1 VEHFSLLTSIAIA
14 LGLALG
20 GGVAARLAGLSP
32 IVGYLGAGV
41 IISPFTPGYDADLN
55 ALRELAELGVIFL
68 MFGVGLHFNVRD
80 LLRVKNIAI
89 PGAIIQV
96 ALATGLGYTIGSAF
110 GMPWR
115 EALVLGLATSIAST
129 VVLIRS
135 LEERGLMSTVHARVV
150 IGWLI
155 AQDILTV
162 LILAILPT
170 LEPGHSGSLATGIA
184 VAIGKAAVFVA
195 IMLGLGARVVPPLL
209 SIVART
215 GSRELFILAFVVG
228 ALGIATGAAA
238 FGLSVALGAFVAGI
252 VVSETE
258 TSHQV
263 AADVVPLRDAFAVL
277 FFVSVG
283 MLLDP
288 ATVLEHLDL
297 YLAVVLAVL
306 FGNAAIAFFTAAAFP
321 YSGRTALVVGAGL
334 AQLGEFSFIIADQGL
349 RHDLISVV
357 TYNVVL
363 AAAVTSICLNPL
375 AFASIAPIEAAL
387 SRVKLLWRWI
397 NRQKEAPQ
405 VPLPRAGHIVIIG
418 YGRVGE
424 LVGHALLQLGEP
436 FVVIEADLDHV
447 RRLSSAGLPAVW
459 GDAGR
464 HEVLDRANIPTARA
478 VVIAVPDESTALVA
492 TASARSRNPAVP
504 ILVRART
511 GGEIDTFRALGAN
524 EVVVPAF
531 EGGLEL
537 MRQALI
543 AMGHDP
549 EESLHLSHA
558 VRDIHYQAGA
568 HA

>member
-1 VEHFSLLTSIAIA
+1 MEHFSLLTSVAVA

-20 GGVAARLAGLSP
+20 GGIAARLAGLSP
-32 IVGYLGAGV
+32 IVGYLAAGV
-41 IISPFTPGYDADLN
+41 VISPFTPGYDADLE

-96 ALATGLGYTIGSAF
+96 SLATALGYAIGSAF
-110 GMPWR
+110 GLPWR
-115 EALVLGLATSIAST
+115 EALVLGLAMSIAST

-135 LEERGLMSTVHARVV
+135 LEERALMATVHARVV

-162 LILAILPT
+162 LVLAVLPT
-170 LEPGHSGSLATGIA
+170 LDPGHGGSLAGGIA
-184 VAIGKAAVFVA
+184 VALGKAAVFVA
-195 IMLGLGARVVPPLL
+195 IMLLIGARLVPRIL
-209 SIVART
+209 SVIART
-215 GSRELFILAFVVG
+215 GSRELFILAFVAG

-238 FGLSVALGAFVAGI
+238 FGLSVALGAFVAGV

-288 ATVLEHLDL
+288 GAVADHLGL
-297 YLAVVLAVL
+297 YFAVVLAVL

-321 YSGRTALVVGAGL
+321 YSGRTALLVGAGL
-334 AQLGEFSFIIADQGL
+334 AQLGEFSFIIADDSL
-349 RHDLISVV
+349 KHDLMTAG

-375 AFASIAPIEAAL
+375 AFASVGTLERVVSRIAP
-387 SRVKLLWRWI
+387 LWRVI
-397 NRQKEAPQ
+397 DRQGEIPS
-405 VPLPRAGHIVIIG
+405 VPLPRAGHVVVIG

-424 LVGHALLQLGEP
+424 LVGHALLQLGIP
-436 FVVIEADLDHV
+436 FVVVEADLEHA
-447 RRLSSAGLPAVW
+447 RRLAAAGLPAVW
-459 GDAGR
+459 GDAGQ
-464 HEVLDRANIPTARA
+464 HEALERANIPTARA

-492 TASARSRNPAVP
+492 TASARSRNEAVP
-504 ILVRART
+504 ILVRARSA
-511 GGEIDTFRALGAN
+511 GEIETFRSLGAN
-524 EVVVPAF
+524 EVVVPAY

-543 AMGHDP
+543 AIGHDA
-549 EESLHLSHA
+549 EEALHLSHA